1 MPPLKRGEYIY
12 KDMEKDL
19 TTQAN
24 TQKTHKAE
32 ATTMD
37 TNLLPDFTDID
48 EVRKA
53 FIASEILKRKY

>member
-1 MPPLKRGEYIY
+1 
-12 KDMEKDL
+12 MEKDL